1 MEVFYSFLKL
11 LIITL
16 FIKNIILMVIIMDK
30 KNEKNKIKLTE
41 LVKLHG

>member
-1 MEVFYSFLKL
+1 
-11 LIITL
+11 
-16 FIKNIILMVIIMDK
+16 MVIIMDK